1 MESQA
6 SQPGSPFLSR
16 FSFIAMQEKFPRISV
31 ANCGKLLF
39 LAASAYDQAGDE
51 YCGQMNKPNQ
61 MAIVIFMSYHPQFVY
76 TFDEVRLKD
85 HV

>member
-1 MESQA
+1 VESQA

-39 LAASAYDQAGDE
+39 LAASANDQAGDE
-51 YCGQMNKPNQ
+51 YCG
-61 MAIVIFMSYHPQFVY
+61 
-76 TFDEVRLKD
+76 
-85 HV
+85 